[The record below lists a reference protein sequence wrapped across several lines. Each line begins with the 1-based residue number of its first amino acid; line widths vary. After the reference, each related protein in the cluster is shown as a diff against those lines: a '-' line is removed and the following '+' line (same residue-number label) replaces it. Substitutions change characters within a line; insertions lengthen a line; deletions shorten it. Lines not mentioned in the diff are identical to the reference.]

1 MKRETCANFA
11 RARPPPGRAADPEQP
26 TNPANNHKQMIAAL
40 KTTPSTAAAGDEQR
54 ALSPLTL
61 FFSGRPLTD
70 QERAREVADEWHH
83 VPTEIKAY
91 LTEMLKTTDTEA
103 TADEYWYNLTMQE
116 QLELSWLYLD
126 DTRSVREYQAPPP
139 AAPEPVMSP
148 YKPGPESST
157 GKADRPHD
165 LDSGALAALPPRM
178 LSFA

>member
-1 MKRETCANFA
+1 
-11 RARPPPGRAADPEQP
+11 
-26 TNPANNHKQMIAAL
+26 MIAAL

-116 QLELSWLYLD
+116 QLELSWRLAVPRRHQVGARVPGTTASSARACD
-126 DTRSVREYQAPPP
+126 
-139 AAPEPVMSP
+139 EPVQ
-148 YKPGPESST
+148 
-157 GKADRPHD
+157 ARPRIIH
-165 LDSGALAALPPRM
+165 GQG
-178 LSFA
+178 